1 MHHAH
6 DTLWGKTNWLWQ
18 QKIKLWE
25 WLEQQTMKFIENVVK
40 FIYKKENVRMC
51 IYHSIP
57 CEIVKVNV
65 SWIFSSCDE
74 KVFWVYMLFFFY
86 IKTSKLFD
94 R

>member
-57 CEIVKVNV
+57 FEIVKVNV
-65 SWIFSSCDE
+65 SWIFQVVMRKC
-74 KVFWVYMLFFFY
+74 FGFICFFY